1 MKVLVAGGR
10 GFIGRE
16 VVARLN
22 AAGHEAVASG
32 RGDTATLA
40 PQGFDALVWAAGGR
54 PLSAEQCVADH
65 AHDAVKTMKLMPGLK
80 RIVYMSSAEV
90 YGLQDVPFRED
101 APLLGASPLGQAK
114 VAGEHAVPAAAGEA
128 RTIILRPVW
137 VYGPGLAPSTF
148 LPTLINSLFERRR
161 YAMTPG
167 QQTRDLVYVDDV
179 ARAVVRALEDDAP
192 AGAYN
197 IGTGVET
204 RVLDMAL
211 AIAERVRS
219 SAIALLDVGQRPYR
233 EGEAFRVSIDVS
245 KAREQLGFTA
255 EISLEDGL
263 TRMVDTLCGY
273 DSADDDVVVPSAP
286 IERVQAS

>member
-1 MKVLVAGGR
+1 MKILVAGGR

-32 RGDTATLA
+32 RGDTAELA
-40 PQGFDALVWAAGGR
+40 PQGFEALVWAAGGR
-54 PLSAEQCVADH
+54 PVSAEQCVADH
-65 AHDAVKTMKLMPGLK
+65 AHAAVKTIRAMPGLK
-80 RIVYMSSAEV
+80 KIVYMSSAEV

-114 VAGEHAVPAAAGEA
+114 IAGEHAVPAAAPDA
-128 RTIILRPVW
+128 RTIILRPCW
-137 VYGPGLAPSTF
+137 VYGGGLAPSTF
-148 LPTLINSLFERRR
+148 LPTLTMSLFNRRR
-161 YAMTPG
+161 YPMTPG

-179 ARAVVRALEDDAP
+179 ARAVVRSLDDDAP

-204 RVLDMAL
+204 KVLEMAL

-219 SAIALLDVGQRPYR
+219 TAIALLDVGARPYR
-233 EGEAFRVSIDVS
+233 EGEAFRVAIDVTR
-245 KAREQLGFTA
+245 AREKLGFTA
-255 EISLEDGL
+255 EVSLEDGL
-263 TRMVDTLCGY
+263 TRMVEALTQVPAQVPGEHAQ
-273 DSADDDVVVPSAP
+273 SA
-286 IERVQAS
+286 

>member
-16 VVARLN
+16 VVATLN

-40 PQGFDALVWAAGGR
+40 AQPGWDALVWAAGGR
-54 PLSAEQCVADH
+54 PVSAEQCVADH
-65 AHDAVKTMKLMPGLK
+65 AHAAAKTARAIPGL
-80 RIVYMSSAEV
+80 RRVVYLSSAEV

-114 VAGEHAVPAAAGEA
+114 VAGEHAIAAAAPEA
-128 RTIILRPVW
+128 RVVILRPCW

-148 LPTLINSLFERRR
+148 LPTLVASLHKRRR

-179 ARAVVRALEDDAP
+179 VRAVTRALADDAP
-192 AGAYN
+192 PGAYN

-204 RVLDMAL
+204 SVLDMAL
-211 AIAERVRS
+211 GIARRVRPD
-219 SAIALLDVGQRPYR
+219 AIALLDVGARPYR
-233 EGEAFRVSIDVS
+233 EGEAFRVAIDVA
-245 KAREQLGFTA
+245 KARAQLGFTA
-255 EISLEDGL
+255 EIGLEDGL
-263 TRMVDTLCGY
+263 TRMVDALT
-273 DSADDDVVVPSAP
+273 
-286 IERVQAS
+286 RT